1 MKMFLLNLIT
11 YWKIFF
17 LILMFSPLIINA
29 QEVIDFCGT
38 EEILSEKSDIPG
50 CAVTSISFIK

>member
-1 MKMFLLNLIT
+1 
-11 YWKIFF
+11 
-17 LILMFSPLIINA
+17 MFSPLIINA